1 MTAELDARP
10 VVPVVPPDGPVC
22 SVVIP
27 VPLSELLPGFPGDGY
42 SLERCGEPAVGY
54 FAGRCRHDH
63 VRDGWLCAA
72 HAEQVGQG
80 GCRACIEDPRDPH
93 DCPVALERQ
102 GVPGGR

>member
-1 MTAELDARP
+1 MTAEIDARP
-10 VVPVVPPDGPVC
+10 TGPVTAADGPAC

-27 VPLSELLPGFPGDGY
+27 VPLSSLLPFPVDGW

-54 FAGRCRHDH
+54 FAGRCRHGH

-72 HAEQVGQG
+72 HAEMAAEG

-102 GVPGGR
+102 GVPGGQ